1 VSTTPSCYVAKGLQ
15 IKLATGVPP
24 RAVRKARH
32 AHPECDDESSAPPA
46 HATSPSHDPPTAT
59 TGRNHNNLRFFD
71 QALRLYCPRHADCQW
86 RRFSSVQYDGQPGN
100 CGAEKDTL

>member
-1 VSTTPSCYVAKGLQ
+1 MEFG
-15 IKLATGVPP
+15 GVRRQEKPVRPTAP
-24 RAVRKARH
+24 RAVRKGRH
-32 AHPECDDESSAPPA
+32 AHRMRPRVISASRTRDVPFACPA
-46 HATSPSHDPPTAT
+46 AAPTGGNHD
-59 TGRNHNNLRFFD
+59 NLRFFD